1 MLSIGLTAILN
12 GVEREET
19 YVKNCKRTHDR
30 VYTCGRVKADSI
42 LSRFYRSDYDLFL
55 NRSLTYST
63 KAKQGEE
70 ESQVTDEGQEKE
82 KFKTFED
89 FQHEEIVGPTV
100 ERDTSPVADELRKTH
115 LEIREVINKFSKS
128 ILAVGVVH
136 LIWGGMMFRVID
148 SSFSHALL
156 TQVCLSSFVF
166 FGLSYYS
173 RQTLK
178 PLEFFTKLE
187 ERSRLRMITL
197 SLQVTKT
204 FSAFFQRSYG
214 INLALS
220 LALTANLLGCI
231 KFFFSF

>member
-1 MLSIGLTAILN
+1 M
-12 GVEREET
+12 
-19 YVKNCKRTHDR
+19 
-30 VYTCGRVKADSI
+30 DSI
-42 LSRFYRSDYDLFL
+42 SSRFYRSEYDLIL
-55 NRSLTYST
+55 NSSPTYST
-63 KAKQGEE
+63 KAKEEDDKSQGMEQEE
-70 ESQVTDEGQEKE
+70 LKY
-82 KFKTFED
+82 KTLED
-89 FQHEEIVGPTV
+89 FQHEEVVGPTV
-100 ERDTSPVADELRKTH
+100 ERDMSAVADELRKTH

-178 PLEFFTKLE
+178 PIEFFTKLE

-204 FSAFFQRSYG
+204 LSAFFQRGYG
-214 INLALS
+214 VSLALS
-220 LALTANLLGCI
+220 LGLAANLLGCL

>member
-1 MLSIGLTAILN
+1 MDSLS
-12 GVEREET
+12 
-19 YVKNCKRTHDR
+19 
-30 VYTCGRVKADSI
+30 
-42 LSRFYRSDYDLFL
+42 SRFYRSEYDLIL
-55 NRSLTYST
+55 NNSPTYST
-63 KAKQGEE
+63 KAKEEDKSQGMEQEE
-70 ESQVTDEGQEKE
+70 LKYKSL
-82 KFKTFED
+82 ED

-100 ERDTSPVADELRKTH
+100 ERDMSAVADELRKTH

-178 PLEFFTKLE
+178 PIEFFTKLE

-204 FSAFFQRSYG
+204 LSAFFQRGYG
-214 INLALS
+214 VNLALS
-220 LALTANLLGCI
+220 LALTANLLGCL